1 MTSPPVRTLFRLRVL
16 ALLGAL
22 AIALTACGSDGGGG
36 QPAVSGVATTVAPDG
51 PTSIISLSPTATEI
65 LFAIG
70 AGPQVVAVDNMS
82 NYPAE
87 APVTELSGFTPNVE
101 SIAGYDPD
109 LVVISYDPG
118 DLVDGLEALGIPTV
132 MQWAANSIEDTYSQ
146 IAELGDLTGQVE
158 EATAVNES
166 IRAGLAELSDDPV
179 GAGMTY
185 FHEIDNTLYSA
196 TSTTFVG
203 QLYSLLGLENIAD
216 PADEAGFG
224 WPQLSAEF
232 ILEADPDIIFL
243 SDAAWGESAETVAA
257 RPGWDV
263 LTAVVDGHVVPLDQ
277 DTSGRWGPRV
287 VDFIE
292 SVKVAIEGFE
302 G

>member
-51 PTSIISLSPTATEI
+51 PTAIISLSPTATEI

-70 AGPQVVAVDNMS
+70 AGRQVVAVDNMS

-203 QLYSLLGLENIAD
+203 QLYALLGLENIAD

>member
-109 LVVISYDPG
+109 VVVISYDPG

-263 LTAVVDGHVVPLDQ
+263 LTAVVDGHVVPMDQ

>member
-292 SVKVAIEGFE
+292 SVKAAIEGFE

>member
-51 PTSIISLSPTATEI
+51 PTAIISLSPTATEI

-118 DLVDGLEALGIPTV
+118 DLVEGLEALGIPTV

-158 EATAVNES
+158 EAKAVNES

-292 SVKVAIEGFE
+292 SVKAAIEGFE

>member
-1 MTSPPVRTLFRLRVL
+1 
-16 ALLGAL
+16 
-22 AIALTACGSDGGGG
+22 
-36 QPAVSGVATTVAPDG
+36 VAPDG